1 MLRHTGGRRSFVHN
15 LRLAVLL
22 CLNAG
27 FINAAGF
34 LAFAVLTT
42 NVTGHAAL
50 LAVYVA
56 TRKGRAARMVG
67 LWLLLFLGGA
77 FTSSLYIRKTGAER
91 PSAYTVPILGIIV
104 VLLFV
109 LYYGRGFDHSLVQ
122 TEYFAGS
129 LLFVMG
135 MQNALVSMIS
145 GSVVRTTH
153 LTGMFTDL
161 GIDLSAAV
169 MSHRPLETGLRRRI
183 VLRVCIIV
191 FFLVGGIGG
200 GYLFTLYGY
209 RAFWV
214 PVLLLLTALVYDYA
228 RVFVIRRLRSG
239 VEGAILR
246 RRVSRRGGSGRG

>member
-1 MLRHTGGRRSFVHN
+1 MLRHIGARRSFLHN
-15 LRLAVLL
+15 VRLAVLL

-50 LAVYVA
+50 LAVYAA
-56 TRKGRAARMVG
+56 TNKGRAARMVG
-67 LWLLLFLGGA
+67 LWLLLFLAGA
-77 FTSSLYIRKTGAER
+77 FTSAIYIRKTGAER
-91 PSAYTVPILGIIV
+91 PSAYSVPILAIIV

-109 LYYGRGFDHSLVQ
+109 LCYGRGYDHSLVE

-129 LLFVMG
+129 LLFAMG

-161 GIDLSAAV
+161 GIDLSEAV
-169 MSHRPLETGLRRRI
+169 LKRRGVDANLRRRI
-183 VLRVCIIV
+183 YLRLCIIG
-191 FFLVGGIGG
+191 FFLCGGIGG
-200 GYLFTLYGY
+200 GFLFTAYGY
-209 RAFWV
+209 RSFWV
-214 PVLLLLTALVYDYA
+214 PVMLLSIALVYDYA
-228 RVFVIRRLRSG
+228 RVYVLRKLRTRR
-239 VEGAILR
+239 
-246 RRVSRRGGSGRG
+246 